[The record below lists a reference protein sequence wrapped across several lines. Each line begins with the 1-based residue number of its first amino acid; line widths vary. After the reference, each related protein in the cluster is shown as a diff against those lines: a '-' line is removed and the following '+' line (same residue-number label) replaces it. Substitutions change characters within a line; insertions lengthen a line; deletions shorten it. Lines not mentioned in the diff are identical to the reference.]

1 VDDGAGPDAS
11 AAGPTGG
18 PGREVTIRAARLGDV
33 AAMQRLEVDA
43 GRRFGDIG
51 LHSIAGDD
59 PAPAEE
65 LAGYV
70 EGGRAWVAVLAH
82 DGEPGGSAEPVGYAI
97 ARVVDGEGHLDQV
110 SVGVGHGRRGIG
122 RALAEVVCSWAA
134 DQGFAAVTLTT
145 FRDVAWNGP
154 LYRRWGFEVLDGEQL
169 TPELAA
175 IRRAEQARGIDVAP
189 RQAMRRSLSAHP
201 PLPPPGQSV
210 VTPR

>member
-1 VDDGAGPDAS
+1 
-11 AAGPTGG
+11 
-18 PGREVTIRAARLGDV
+18 VTIRAAGLGDV

-43 GRRFGDIG
+43 GRRFADIG
-51 LHSIAGDD
+51 FHSIAGDD

-70 EGGRAWVAVLAH
+70 EGGRAWVAVLADDAEPVG
-82 DGEPGGSAEPVGYAI
+82 DGEPVGDAGPVGDGEPVGYAI

-110 SVGVGHGRRGIG
+110 SVGVDAGRRGIG
-122 RALAEVVCSWAA
+122 RALVEAVCTWAA
-134 DQGFAAVTLTT
+134 AQGFAAVTLTT

-154 LYRRWGFEVLDGEQL
+154 LYRRWGFEVLDAEQL

-175 IRRAEQARGIDVAP
+175 IRLAEQARGIDVAP

-201 PLPPPGQSV
+201 PRPASGPPA